1 MSQENNVIPMPEEN
15 TGLVVQDNSK
25 NMALPELSA
34 ESIMNFDDSTQ
45 LAIQSLSAQ
54 IDVTQTDK
62 VNSYAEIPLQKGISE
77 SMEFLKRM
85 KGTEEDRQTVK
96 IISDL
101 SEKVNNEIN
110 DIKIVA
116 KERGLIDRIFDFFRG
131 DPHDNTLKKI
141 DSCNNLI
148 EELSEHMD
156 REIEIL
162 SVRKKDADN
171 IIETSTGVV
180 ESLDQ
185 YLVAGYIAE
194 KRIREDIKTKQDSSS
209 LMIRDQ
215 IELAELKSG
224 IELFSMNL
232 SNLNKTR
239 LATYLSLVETYA
251 TKNCLAKLEEN
262 FSSTK
267 QQLLLIFGQQA
278 TNALLAYT
286 VKNAVDSHNDIT
298 KMNTA
303 LMESNARS
311 IHSNYEGVAK
321 LLTTGVADI
330 DKMKQCAAA
339 ILEGAQKHNEII
351 SEYVDHLDEHKKQIN
366 EALEPVRKFFGN
378 SEFPEET
385 TVKSTSSTNST
396 GTSSGSLKF

>member
-34 ESIMNFDDSTQ
+34 ESITNYDASMQF
-45 LAIQSLSAQ
+45 AIQSLSTQ

-62 VNSYAEIPLQKGISE
+62 VNSYADIPLQKGISE
-77 SMEFLKRM
+77 STEFLKRM

-116 KERGLIDRIFDFFRG
+116 KERGFIERIFDFFRG

-162 SVRKKDADN
+162 SVRQKDADK
-171 IIETSTGVV
+171 IINTSLDVV
-180 ESLDQ
+180 ESLEH
-185 YLVAGYIAE
+185 YLVAGYIARE
-194 KRIREDIKTKQDSSS
+194 RIEGDIDTKKNSSS

-215 IELAELKSG
+215 IELEKLESG
-224 IELFSMNL
+224 MKLFKMNL
-232 SNLNKTR
+232 SNLEQTR
-239 LATYLSLVETYA
+239 LATYLSLVETLA
-251 TKNCLAKLEEN
+251 TKNCLEELENN
-262 FSSTK
+262 FSATK
-267 QQLLLIFGQQA
+267 KKLLLIFAQQA
-278 TNALLAYT
+278 SNTLLGYT

-311 IHSNYEGVAK
+311 IHSNYEDVAK

-385 TVKSTSSTNST
+385 TVNSTSSTNST
-396 GTSSGSLKF
+396 GTISGSLKF